1 MLSTAFDPYLGG
13 KDFDQRLVEYFCA
26 EFKSRYKVDA
36 KSKARA
42 MLRLTQECE
51 KLKKLMSSNSTDI
64 LLNIECFMDDKGVC
78 GKMNRYVTVVL
89 FRTMNC

>member
-13 KDFDQRLVEYFCA
+13 TDFDQRLVEYFCA
-26 EFKSRYKVDA
+26 EFKSRYKMDV

-51 KLKKLMSSNSTDI
+51 ELKKLMSSNSTDI
-64 LLNIECFMDDKGVC
+64 LLNTECFLDDKDVC
-78 GKMNRYVTVVL
+78 GKINMYVTVVL
-89 FRTMNC
+89 FRAMNC